1 MFGFTLNSTVF
12 SKYPLPATEA
22 VSPVNPVVGFVGNP
36 FVEVLLF
43 GKYALALTECFP
55 ILSKETVS
63 LISLFPFR

>member
-12 SKYPLPATEA
+12 SKNPLPLTEA
-22 VSPVNPVVGFVGNP
+22 VSPVSPDGFVGNP

-55 ILSKETVS
+55 ILSKETRS
-63 LISLFPFR
+63 LISVFPFR